1 MARILPSKRSVF
13 LYVEHARVHLDED
26 RVVYAIA
33 EGGRTREWPVPAVN
47 CPVLLLGI
55 GTSITQ
61 GAMRRLSEEKVMVGW
76 VGNGG
81 SPLLMGSM
89 SEYAANDRL
98 QRWISVW
105 PDPARRLAGAKR
117 LALLRCAA
125 IRRLWPAFSK
135 DLETW
140 PTDVFEKAV
149 PAAGSVEE
157 LRGLEGNM
165 AKSLYVACSRAYGV
179 AWEGRE
185 AGVEDSSRANRFLD
199 HGNYIAYG
207 SAAVVLWAHGVPP
220 GLAVNHGVTRA
231 GALVFDLADVVKDAL
246 VMPLAFRSA
255 ASGWDS
261 REFRES
267 VIDAIDR
274 HSILQTLFDAFDD
287 TLSDMESH
295 SP

>member
-1 MARILPSKRSVF
+1 MSRILPSKRSVI
-13 LYVEHARVHLDED
+13 LYLEHARVHLDEE
-26 RVVYAIA
+26 RVVYAVA
-33 EGGRTREWPVPAVN
+33 EGARTREWPIPVVN
-47 CPVLLLGI
+47 CPVLVLGI

-61 GAMRRLSEEKVMVGW
+61 GAVRRLAEEKVMVGW

-105 PDPARRLAGAKR
+105 PDPARRLIGAKR
-117 LALLRCAA
+117 LALLRCAV
-125 IRRLWPAFSK
+125 IRRLWPTFSK

-140 PTDVFEKAV
+140 PADVFEKAV
-149 PAAGSVEE
+149 PLAASVEE

-179 AWEGRE
+179 QWSGRS
-185 AGVEDSSRANRFLD
+185 AGVEDGDRANRFLD

-207 SAAVVLWAHGVPP
+207 SAAVVLWTHGIPP

-231 GALVFDLADVVKDAL
+231 GALVFDLADVVKDA
-246 VMPLAFRSA
+246 VIMPCAFRAVSA
-255 ASGWDS
+255 GWGS

-267 VIDAIDR
+267 VIDALDH
-274 HSILQTLFDAFDD
+274 HSVLQILFDAFDGA
-287 TLSDMESH
+287 LGSMETC